1 MSRRNKPV
9 HRIIVPDVRYGNVQ
23 VANFINYVMR
33 NGKKSV
39 ATRLVYD
46 ALDLVEERTKRSGLE
61 VFEQA
66 MKNVA
71 PVMEVKPRR
80 VGGATYQIPMEVPT
94 FRRFALATRWILQA
108 SRGRSGKSFSE
119 KLAGEILDASNNTGT
134 AIRKREETH
143 KMAEANRAF
152 SHYRV

>member
-9 HRIIVPDVRYGNVQ
+9 HREIVPDVRYGNVQ

-33 NGKKSV
+33 NGKRSV

-143 KMAEANRAF
+143 KMAEVNRAF

>member
-9 HRIIVPDVRYGNVQ
+9 HREIVPDVRYGNVQ

-33 NGKKSV
+33 NGKRSV

-71 PVMEVKPRR
+71 PRRRNLPDPDGSAHLSAFCSGDPLDPAGLPR
-80 VGGATYQIPMEVPT
+80 P
-94 FRRFALATRWILQA
+94 FRKELFRKACRRDPGRFQ
-108 SRGRSGKSFSE
+108 
-119 KLAGEILDASNNTGT
+119 
-134 AIRKREETH
+134 
-143 KMAEANRAF
+143 
-152 SHYRV
+152 